1 MPTRRKNAADPAPD
15 CCVPAAVAARV
26 VPDSAAADTQL
37 AALAWAVAHPAR
49 VRILRILLART
60 ACVCGE
66 LVDQMPLAQ
75 STVSQHL
82 KILKEAGLVQGE
94 IDGPK
99 VCYCVNAD
107 GLARLKKLV
116 GGL

>member
-1 MPTRRKNAADPAPD
+1 MPTRPECLSESDQRGRP
-15 CCVPAAVAARV
+15 
-26 VPDSAAADTQL
+26 VPDTAATDADL

-99 VCYCVNAD
+99 VCYCVNTA
-107 GLARLKKLV
+107 GLARLKELV
-116 GGL
+116 ADL

>member
-1 MPTRRKNAADPAPD
+1 MGVAKRKPTCAPVD
-15 CCVPAAVAARV
+15 CGDASVAAI
-26 VPDSAAADTQL
+26 DTADDERIAQ
-37 AALAWAVAHPAR
+37 LAWAIAHPAR
-49 VRILRILLART
+49 VQLVRILLART

-66 LVDQMPLAQ
+66 LVDAMPLSQ

-99 VCYCVNAD
+99 VCYCVNKQ
-107 GLARLKKLV
+107 GLAQLKKLV
-116 GGL
+116 ADL

>member
-1 MPTRRKNAADPAPD
+1 MKTKP
-15 CCVPAAVAARV
+15 CCEVGEAAVETPAVQEQGTDQEVAK
-26 VPDSAAADTQL
+26 
-37 AALAWAVAHPAR
+37 LAWAVAHHAR
-49 VRILRILLART
+49 VRILRILLARK

-66 LVDQMPLAQ
+66 LVDLMPLAQ

-99 VCYCVNAD
+99 TCYCVNQV
-107 GLARLKKLV
+107 GLARLKELV
-116 GGL
+116 AAL

>member
-1 MPTRRKNAADPAPD
+1 MKTRRQKCEPCSAGATAT
-15 CCVPAAVAARV
+15 V
-26 VPDSAAADTQL
+26 VSTEGDEAL
-37 AALAWAVAHPAR
+37 AKLAWAVAHPAR
-49 VRILRILLART
+49 VRILRILIARK

-107 GLARLKKLV
+107 GLARLKELV
-116 GGL
+116 AGL